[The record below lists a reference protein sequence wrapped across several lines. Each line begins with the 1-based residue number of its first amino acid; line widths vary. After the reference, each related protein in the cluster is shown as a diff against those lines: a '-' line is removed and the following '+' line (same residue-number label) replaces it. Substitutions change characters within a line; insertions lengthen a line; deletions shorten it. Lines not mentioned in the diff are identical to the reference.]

1 MTATMLQEGDGW
13 RLGWNEERE
22 PFKALVG
29 GEYWAL
35 ELTQNEFEDLRRL
48 GQQLA
53 QTMTAMAT
61 ELMPDERIA
70 CEQETAQLWIEAEG
84 FYHSYGLRFILLHG
98 RGGEGAWPATVVP
111 AVLDGL
117 ARINVF

>member
-1 MTATMLQEGDGW
+1 MTAMLQEGDGW

-29 GEYWAL
+29 GQYWAM
-35 ELTQNEFEDLRRL
+35 ELTQDEFEDLRRL
-48 GQQLA
+48 AQQLA
-53 QTMTAMAT
+53 HTMAAMAA
-61 ELMPDERIA
+61 ELMPDEHIT

-84 FYHSYGLRFILLHG
+84 ACHSYDLRFILLHG
-98 RGGEGAWPATVVP
+98 RGGEGAWPAAVVP
-111 AVLDGL
+111 AVLEGL